1 MKTTDDGDCTHLRAE
16 AREALALS
24 DKERIRFIQAGTW
37 IPLGYVKEVLEKLE
51 DLLEHPRVTRMPCM
65 LLVGAPFSGKT
76 SLLEHFR
83 DRHPPDLDPESQT
96 TTCEVLMIEAPAKPD
111 VSDFYS
117 SILDALMAPYK
128 PTAPA
133 HEKRSQVKRLFA
145 RVGVKMLIIDEIHH
159 LIAGSLNRQREFR
172 NALKSLGNETK
183 VSIVAAGIEEA
194 YNAFNADAQMSSRF
208 KPYDLPLWSVGA
220 ELGTLL
226 ANLERRTPLKHPSG
240 LNLPGMMVAI
250 DARAESSLG
259 DICDLIKEAGV
270 KAIRS
275 GEERITLELL
285 DKLKWVPPSKR
296 KGHRRFTP

>member
-1 MKTTDDGDCTHLRAE
+1 MKTTDDDEYAHLRAD

-37 IPLGYVKEVLEKLE
+37 IPLDYIKDIMERLE
-51 DLLEHPRVTRMPCM
+51 DLLAHPRVTRMPCM

-96 TTCEVLMIEAPAKPD
+96 TTCEVLMIEAPPKPD
-111 VSDFYS
+111 ISDFYS

-145 RVGVKMLIIDEIHH
+145 QVGVKMLIIDEIHH

-194 YNAFNADAQMSSRF
+194 YNAFNADPQMSSRF
-208 KPYDLPLWSVGA
+208 KPHDLPLWSYG
-220 ELGTLL
+220 EQLGNLL
-226 ANLERRTPLKHPSG
+226 MNIERRTPLKLPSG
-240 LNLPGMMVAI
+240 LGQPGMMVAI
-250 DARAESSLG
+250 HARAEARIG
-259 DICDLIKEAGV
+259 DICDLIKEAAV
-270 KAIRS
+270 KAVRS
-275 GEERITLELL
+275 GDEQITLKLL
-285 DKLKWVPPSKR
+285 DDLNWVPPSKR
-296 KGHRRFTP
+296 QGHQRFAS